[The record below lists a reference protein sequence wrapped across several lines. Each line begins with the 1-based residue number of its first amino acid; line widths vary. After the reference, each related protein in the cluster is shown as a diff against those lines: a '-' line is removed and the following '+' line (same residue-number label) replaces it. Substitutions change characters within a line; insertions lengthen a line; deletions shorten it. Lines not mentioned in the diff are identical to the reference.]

1 MSGRELAP
9 PLGVVAIAGELARAA
24 AACRRQALA
33 WRAEEDRSNHW
44 FTLADCCR
52 VAEHDAAFI
61 APWRLAVRVR
71 NLANAAADLDDWDGV
86 SVPASTATDILG
98 ELADTLAEDAGVRS

>member
-1 MSGRELAP
+1 
-9 PLGVVAIAGELARAA
+9 LGIVAIVDELARAA
-24 AACRRQALA
+24 AACLRQALA
-33 WRAEEDRSNHW
+33 WRADEDRSNHW

-52 VAEHDAAFI
+52 HAEIDAAFI

-71 NLANAAADLDDWDGV
+71 NLAGAAAELDDWEGV

-98 ELADTLAEDAGVRS
+98 ELADSLAEDAERAS